1 MIDEHRKFIRFN
13 CLLSG
18 KARLQNRS
26 IENAEV
32 KNFSRKGMLL
42 NLPDSNSSIGGG
54 VEVRLYIPGRM
65 LPVYISGKIV
75 WNQNVNNHCEVGVK
89 IDQADRNHKSEIM
102 DYVYSV
108 WQRRKQNEK
117 NGPIRLER
125 NH

>member
-1 MIDEHRKFIRFN
+1 MINEHRKFIRFG

-18 KARLQNRS
+18 KARLQDRS

-42 NLPDSNSSIGGG
+42 HLPYYKDSLKGG
-54 VEVRLYIPGRM
+54 VEVRLYIPGKM
-65 LPVYISGKIV
+65 LPVYVSGKIM
-75 WNQNVNNHCEVGVK
+75 WNQSVNNHIEVGVE
-89 IDQADRNHKSEIM
+89 IDQADRIRKSEIM

>member
-1 MIDEHRKFIRFN
+1 MINEHRKFIRFD

-18 KARLQNRS
+18 KARLQDRS

-42 NLPDSNSSIGGG
+42 TLPDSNSSIEGG
-54 VEVRLYIPGRM
+54 VEVRLYIPGKM
-65 LPVYISGKIV
+65 LPVYVSGKIM
-75 WNQNVNNHCEVGVK
+75 WNQSVNNHIEVGVE
-89 IDQADRNHKSEIM
+89 IDQADRIRKSEIM